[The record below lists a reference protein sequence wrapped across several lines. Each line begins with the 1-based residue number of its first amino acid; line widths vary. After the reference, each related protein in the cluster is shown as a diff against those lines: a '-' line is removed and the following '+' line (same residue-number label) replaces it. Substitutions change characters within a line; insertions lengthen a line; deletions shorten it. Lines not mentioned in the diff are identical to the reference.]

1 MIDNSAGNSNNN
13 PSSRGMTI
21 LKLLWDRFLKQ
32 HWRYKLIT
40 LLLLFLASAWMVVF
54 YSTFLLWKLFTLIL
68 TKPLLQLIEWY
79 LKKTAP

>member
-1 MIDNSAGNSNNN
+1 MIDNPPNN
-13 PSSRGMTI
+13 PINNPASRGMVV
-21 LKLLWDRFLKQ
+21 LKLLWERFLKQ

-40 LLLLFLASAWMVVF
+40 LLLLCIASAWMVIF
-54 YSTFLLWKLFTLIL
+54 YSTFLLWKLFTFLL